1 MTSSIQNLN
10 KNPFYHVV
18 GLSLNQWIV
27 TLTCGVLLVPLRLA
41 VFALF
46 IIFAWIPYC
55 ICLVIIDP
63 NKPISSLERVF
74 LTDVIRKTFS
84 IVLGICVR
92 YEGKECDV
100 NESRII
106 VAAPHT
112 SAFEFLGYSQG
123 QYLCAGVAAKAATT
137 WFIVGKL
144 FKRLFIIVDKF
155 KTDSRRQAK
164 EEIVKW
170 FQDREIN
177 PELVP
182 EKIIFSC
189 EGWYTNGSKLL
200 PFKNGAFTAGRPIQ
214 VVTLTWEGSGF
225 VPITTYGQ
233 NISWFWTGL
242 LLMAQPYTT
251 LISRQ
256 LPVYHP
262 NEGEKSDPDIYAD
275 NVAALI
281 SKETGIPLASEGVS
295 AIDYLEEIQKARE
308 AGECAELATT
318 GWKKFFSCRSE
329 RQSPQKAN

>member
-84 IVLGICVR
+84 IVLGIRVR
-92 YEGKECDV
+92 YEGKAKVWKTYLFSDFYKCLLGYRVLGKECDV

-137 WFIVGKL
+137 WFIVGKSFFWKHGQWL
-144 FKRLFIIVDKF
+144 
-155 KTDSRRQAK
+155 
-164 EEIVKW
+164 
-170 FQDREIN
+170 
-177 PELVP
+177 LVSSYR
-182 EKIIFSC
+182 K
-189 EGWYTNGSKLL
+189 
-200 PFKNGAFTAGRPIQ
+200 
-214 VVTLTWEGSGF
+214 
-225 VPITTYGQ
+225 
-233 NISWFWTGL
+233 
-242 LLMAQPYTT
+242 
-251 LISRQ
+251 
-256 LPVYHP
+256 
-262 NEGEKSDPDIYAD
+262 
-275 NVAALI
+275 
-281 SKETGIPLASEGVS
+281 
-295 AIDYLEEIQKARE
+295 
-308 AGECAELATT
+308 
-318 GWKKFFSCRSE
+318 
-329 RQSPQKAN
+329 